1 MARDVTILR
10 LLRNVSR
17 DAGPQASQGSI
28 MHSMTE
34 KNTKALG
41 KSPEQVAG
49 ASTEPQPKDV
59 RIKKYAVSLL
69 RHIPPL
75 YIGASK
81 LYQTIF
87 RGFQPGNPGAPE
99 ALYFAF
105 EAVKS
110 AGIDGDY
117 YEFGLFRG
125 YTLWAAQ
132 DACRRL
138 GLEGPRFWGF
148 DSFRGMP
155 AITGIDAANKEF
167 YQGQWACS
175 KQQVTRNL
183 TEHGFDWSRAE
194 LIEGFYDDVLNEAL
208 RGQYPFRKASVAFL
222 DCDLYTSTRDVLSW
236 LAPFLDEGTLL
247 LLDDWYTYADD
258 PKLGQQKALGEF
270 LEDHPELSA
279 EDLGPFPV
287 KGRWFRMHRTLLSTG
302 PAQDR
307 ATVA

>member
-1 MARDVTILR
+1 MPPIA
-10 LLRNVSR
+10 
-17 DAGPQASQGSI
+17 
-28 MHSMTE
+28 E
-34 KNTKALG
+34 KNTNALRNTP
-41 KSPEQVAG
+41 KQVAG
-49 ASTEPQPKDV
+49 VSTELPSKDV
-59 RIKKYAVSLL
+59 RIKKYAVSLI
-69 RHIPPL
+69 RNIPPL
-75 YIGASK
+75 YIGTSK
-81 LYQTIF
+81 LYHAIF
-87 RGFQPGNPGAPE
+87 RGFDPGNSGAPE
-99 ALYFAF
+99 ALYRAF
-105 EAVKS
+105 EEAKR
-110 AGIDGDY
+110 AGVDGDY

-175 KQQVTRNL
+175 KQQVTQNL
-183 TEHGFDWSRAE
+183 KERGFDWSRAE

-208 RGQYPFRKASVAFL
+208 RGKYPFRRASVAFL

-247 LLDDWYTYADD
+247 LLDDWYTYGDE
-258 PKLGQQKALGEF
+258 PELGQQKAFGEF
-270 LEDHPELSA
+270 LESHPELTA

-287 KGRWFRMHRTLLSTG
+287 KGRWFRMHRTPL
-302 PAQDR
+302 A
-307 ATVA
+307 VAPV